1 MSGLLVIADRF
12 TLPLRLYELGASAG
26 LNLLLDAYGYD
37 LGGLA
42 AGDPSSGVQLRPA
55 WKGPPPPAAS
65 VVIAGRRGT
74 DLNPASLPAEGDRL
88 LAYVWPDQPERL
100 QRLAA
105 ALAIAAGAPPEVDR
119 AGAADWL
126 EARLAPKPESGTTR
140 VVMHSVA
147 FQYFDA
153 DSQNR
158 VTAQIEAAGERASAA
173 APLAWL
179 RYEQE
184 AESGKPSLRLRTW
197 PGGEQLLAWAHPHGR
212 SVHWLSD
219 H

>member
-1 MSGLLVIADRF
+1 M
-12 TLPLRLYELGASAG
+12 
-26 LNLLLDAYGYD
+26 
-37 LGGLA
+37 
-42 AGDPSSGVQLRPA
+42 QLKPE
-55 WKGPPPPAAS
+55 WMGPPPPAAS
-65 VVIAGRRGT
+65 VRIVGRRGT
-74 DLNPASLPAEGDRL
+74 DLNPASLPSERDRL

-126 EARLAPKPESGTTR
+126 EEQLSLAPAPGVTR

-158 VTAQIEAAGERASAA
+158 VTAHIEATGERASATA
-173 APLAWL
+173 ALAWL
-179 RYEQE
+179 RFEQE

-197 PGGEQLLAWAHPHGR
+197 PGGEHLLAWAHPHGR
-212 SVHWLSD
+212 SVRWLGGP
-219 H
+219 

>member
-1 MSGLLVIADRF
+1 
-12 TLPLRLYELGASAG
+12 
-26 LNLLLDAYGYD
+26 
-37 LGGLA
+37 
-42 AGDPSSGVQLRPA
+42 VQLKPD
-55 WKGPPPPAAS
+55 WKGPPPPVAD
-65 VVIAGRRGT
+65 VRIAGRRGT

-119 AGAADWL
+119 ASAADWL
-126 EARLAPKPESGTTR
+126 EAQLILTPEPGVTR
-140 VVMHSVA
+140 VVLHSVA

-153 DSQNR
+153 DSQKR
-158 VTAQIEAAGERASAA
+158 VTAHIEAAGERASAE

-179 RYEQE
+179 RYEQ
-184 AESGKPSLRLRTW
+184 APGDGRPSLRLRTW

-212 SVHWLSD
+212 QVHWLND